1 MGLLDGLQPPK
12 KIYPCKVRSILENLE
27 EKDAQILLDA
37 INSSDWEVVALS
49 NALRGRGLDL
59 STTPIAKHR
68 KKLCSC
74 GEINA

>member
-12 KIYPCKVRSILENLE
+12 KIYPCKVRSILEGLDD
-27 EKDAQILLDA
+27 KDAQVLLDA
-37 INSSDWEVVALS
+37 LNNPDWEVVALS
-49 NALRGRGLDL
+49 NALRSRGIEL

-74 GEINA
+74 GETNA